1 MFKTKNNLRRNAKHK
16 EHKNT
21 KKTSSYVED
30 YNEVILNDLVEDNK
44 PNSKGNVQEETTRKT
59 KKKKTINFNLGT
71 KKKST
76 SDEDKNRKRKTSNKN
91 IKVKMMSQKKL

>member
-1 MFKTKNNLRRNAKHK
+1 MQ
-16 EHKNT
+16 NT
-21 KKTSSYVED
+21 KSIKILEKLLQYVED

-44 PNSKGNVQEETTRKT
+44 PNSEENVQEEPIRKT

-76 SDEDKNRKRKTSNKN
+76 SDEDKNRKKKN
-91 IKVKMMSQKKL
+91 FK